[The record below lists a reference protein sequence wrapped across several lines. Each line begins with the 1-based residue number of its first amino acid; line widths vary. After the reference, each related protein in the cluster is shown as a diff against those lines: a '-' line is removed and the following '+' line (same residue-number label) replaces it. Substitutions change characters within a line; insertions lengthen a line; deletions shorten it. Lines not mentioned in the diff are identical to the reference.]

1 MRSVRR
7 RSVLPALVLAALTLG
22 CGATAREA
30 TDHARR
36 PTWASRAIPEARGD
50 FRVLPDGRRA
60 AIRYKGWTTRDFGAF
75 RTYAYD
81 DARPEPAV
89 ERAPAPAGSTG
100 DPARGRALF
109 LDRAKGPCAG
119 CHLVPGDDVWP
130 AGSVGPDLSTI
141 GDRRLPGPYLYQL
154 LWDPRV
160 VFPHTV
166 MPPWGRN
173 GVLTP
178 EEITHVVAY
187 LQTLTGPLPPEPD
200 ADRNPFT
207 RKKPIGFGDNL
218 DPTNNPAILLAEDA
232 QGRWGEKGPAGRA
245 CADCHAGGPAQA
257 MRSVATRYPRHVRVY
272 GQVMSLEDFL
282 EAHGQE
288 TTGRPYPAESE
299 DNLTMTMLVKMAGN
313 GLPVAIDTSS
323 PEARAAIARGQATF
337 NRKVGER
344 NHSCA
349 DCHAPDRG
357 ANKFL
362 GGRLLADVADGLTR
376 HFPTWRTSQ
385 GEVWDLRKRFQWCM
399 TPLGTN
405 MLAADS
411 VEYAELELYLTT
423 FDAGKPLRV
432 PGIRH

>member
-1 MRSVRR
+1 
-7 RSVLPALVLAALTLG
+7 
-22 CGATAREA
+22 EA

-75 RTYAYD
+75 RTYTYD

-130 AGSVGPDLSTI
+130 AGC
-141 GDRRLPGPYLYQL
+141 GD
-154 LWDPRV
+154 
-160 VFPHTV
+160 H
-166 MPPWGRN
+166 
-173 GVLTP
+173 
-178 EEITHVVAY
+178 
-187 LQTLTGPLPPEPD
+187 
-200 ADRNPFT
+200 
-207 RKKPIGFGDNL
+207 L

-232 QGRWGEKGPAGRA
+232 QARWGEKGPAGRA

-257 MRSVATRYPRHVRVY
+257 MRSVATRYPRHVRAF
-272 GQVMSLEDFL
+272 GRVMSLEDFL

-323 PEARAAIARGQATF
+323 PEA
-337 NRKVGER
+337 
-344 NHSCA
+344 
-349 DCHAPDRG
+349 
-357 ANKFL
+357 
-362 GGRLLADVADGLTR
+362 
-376 HFPTWRTSQ
+376 
-385 GEVWDLRKRFQWCM
+385 
-399 TPLGTN
+399 
-405 MLAADS
+405 
-411 VEYAELELYLTT
+411 
-423 FDAGKPLRV
+423 
-432 PGIRH
+432 

>member
-1 MRSVRR
+1 M
-7 RSVLPALVLAALTLG
+7 
-22 CGATAREA
+22 
-30 TDHARR
+30 
-36 PTWASRAIPEARGD
+36 
-50 FRVLPDGRRA
+50 
-60 AIRYKGWTTRDFGAF
+60 
-75 RTYAYD
+75 
-81 DARPEPAV
+81 
-89 ERAPAPAGSTG
+89 
-100 DPARGRALF
+100 
-109 LDRAKGPCAG
+109 
-119 CHLVPGDDVWP
+119 PGDDVWP

-173 GVLTP
+173 GVFTP
-178 EEITHVVAY
+178 EEITHLVAY
-187 LQTLTGPLPPEPD
+187 LQTLTGPLPPETDP
-200 ADRNPFT
+200 DRNPFT

>member
-1 MRSVRR
+1 RHHPEREREPLLLLRLPGDGSRPAEGRVPRHDRRQVRGRGRHHVRLSGAPMRSVRR

-36 PTWASRAIPEARGD
+36 PTWASRAMPEARGD

-60 AIRYKGWTTRDFGAF
+60 AIRYKGWTTRDFRAF

-89 ERAPAPAGSTG
+89 ERAPMPAGATG
-100 DPARGRALF
+100 DPTRGRALF

-173 GVLTP
+173 GVLTL

-187 LQTLTGPLPPEPD
+187 LQTLTGPLPPETD

-207 RKKPIGFGDNL
+207 RKKPVGFGDNL

-232 QGRWGEKGPAGRA
+232 QGRRGEQGPAGRGPRSR
-245 CADCHAGGPAQA
+245 AGRR
-257 MRSVATRYPRHVRVY
+257 RSIGRSASATIRAPTATRPTV
-272 GQVMSLEDFL
+272 
-282 EAHGQE
+282 
-288 TTGRPYPAESE
+288 GR
-299 DNLTMTMLVKMAGN
+299 
-313 GLPVAIDTSS
+313 TSS
-323 PEARAAIARGQATF
+323 SAAGCSPTSPTGSRVTSRRGARARARCGTSA
-337 NRKVGER
+337 
-344 NHSCA
+344 
-349 DCHAPDRG
+349 G
-357 ANKFL
+357 ASS
-362 GGRLLADVADGLTR
+362 GA
-376 HFPTWRTSQ
+376 
-385 GEVWDLRKRFQWCM
+385 
-399 TPLGTN
+399 
-405 MLAADS
+405 
-411 VEYAELELYLTT
+411 
-423 FDAGKPLRV
+423 
-432 PGIRH
+432 